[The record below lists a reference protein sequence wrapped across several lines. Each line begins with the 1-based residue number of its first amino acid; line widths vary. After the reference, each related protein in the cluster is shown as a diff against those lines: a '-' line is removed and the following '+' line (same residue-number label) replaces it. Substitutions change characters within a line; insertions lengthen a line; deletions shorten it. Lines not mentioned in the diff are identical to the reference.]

1 MRLFVDLNLG
11 IFTLAART
19 TQRATGITFK
29 RGPAAE
35 VEIQFL
41 REDVPQELPSDASGI
56 FEVKTQDEFDSS
68 PLTAALAW
76 VKTGT
81 DEDTIYTFTLPL
93 VNDPL
98 DALLGIDP
106 LHDFTVVA
114 ATDLFTSVAHG
125 LTAGTIIQFS
135 STVELPTPLL
145 PNTDYFVIA
154 SGLTADDFRVSTT
167 LGGSTI
173 NITDTG
179 TGIHSFRRTTNDIES
194 VTLMAAMQWVADGR
208 TNETQT
214 IDFILEN
221 DVVREGEI
229 PPASPPLV
237 YGVFLPEVTSMADFK
252 AVPTVGMSLG
262 YIVHVLI
269 DVSGT
274 YTWLTYRL
282 ESGPTSEAEPQHV
295 EPNDY
300 DLGTNDVH
308 WNGAAGPSGPAGVH
322 AGIPYKW
329 NTSTAST
336 DPTTGHVK
344 VNHATLASATELY
357 ISEVDDDG
365 NAMAALLATWDD
377 STSTIR
383 GRLLLQDPDTPTN
396 FAIFDLTGTRTDNG
410 LWDTFSITPVTS
422 GGTLTNNLPLRAFFI
437 PKGDKGDAGD
447 AGFKY
452 QFNSATSGDPAT
464 GKFLFNHATFASAT
478 ALHISETD
486 GDANALATFLASVD
500 DGTSAN
506 KCLVIAQKQ
515 GAAGFFSF
523 YITAALTD
531 AGAYD
536 TFPITPIASGGSIA
550 NGDTFFLSF
559 IRVGDIGTTGATG
572 ATGREAAL
580 QYLWNTST
588 ANTDPTAGHLKVNN
602 GTLSS
607 ATALYISETDN
618 DTNAIAALLAKWD
631 DSDSVIKGRLFIH
644 SPTTPTIFAIFDISG
659 TITDNGTWDTFSIAY
674 VAHGGTLTN
683 NMPVTLVFVPT
694 GDKGDDGDTTYV
706 AAFAIPAGTSVNLD
720 WDDITIGQRRTLTG
734 NTTFTH
740 INPVD
745 GKIIVIPLL
754 NTASNYTVSWV
765 GVDYWQTAG
774 GIAPVQSIGAVLD
787 VYTFFYDGT
796 YLVGAHAPGA

>member
-1 MRLFVDLNLG
+1 MRLFVDLDLG
-11 IFTLAART
+11 IFTLAAGT
-19 TQRATGITFK
+19 NQPETGITVK

-35 VEIQFL
+35 IEIQFL
-41 REDVPQELPSDASGI
+41 RGVTPQELPSDASGI
-56 FEVKTQDEFDSS
+56 FEVKTAGEFDSS

-81 DEDTIYTFTLPL
+81 GVDTIYTFTLPL

-114 ATDLFTSVAHG
+114 ATDLFTSASHG
-125 LTAGTIIQFS
+125 LVANDIIQSS
-135 STVELPTPLL
+135 STVALPAPLL
-145 PNTDYFVIA
+145 PNTDYHVIA
-154 SGLTADDFRVSTT
+154 SGLTADDFKVSLTS
-167 LGGSTI
+167 GGAAV

-214 IDFILEN
+214 INFILEN

-229 PPASPPLV
+229 PPAFPPLV
-237 YGVFLPEVTSMADFK
+237 YAVFMPEVSSMADFK

-262 YIVHVLI
+262 YLTEILI

-274 YTWLTYRL
+274 TTLLKYRL
-282 ESGPTSEAEPQHV
+282 VSGPATEAEPEHV

-308 WNGAAGPSGPAGVH
+308 WEGAAGPSGPPGVH

-329 NTSTAST
+329 NTSTAAT
-336 DPTTGHVK
+336 DPTTGKVK

-365 NAMAALLATWDD
+365 NALAALLATWDD

-383 GRLLLQDPDTPTN
+383 GRLLLQDPDDPAN
-396 FAIFDLTGTRTDNG
+396 FAIFNITGTLTDNG
-410 LWDTFSITPVTS
+410 TWDTFTIAHVSS

-437 PKGDKGDAGD
+437 PKGDKGDSGD

-464 GKFLFNHATFASAT
+464 GKFLFNHATFLSAT
-478 ALHISETD
+478 VFHISETD

-500 DGTSAN
+500 DGTSTN

-515 GAAGFFSF
+515 GGVGFFAF

-531 AGAYD
+531 IGAYD
-536 TFPITPIASGGSIA
+536 IFPITPIASGGAIA
-550 NGDTFFLSF
+550 NGDTLFLSF
-559 IRVGDIGTTGATG
+559 LRVGDIGSTGATG
-572 ATGREAAL
+572 STGTPPAITQNYSTTTTDSDPGSGIFRFNNATIA
-580 QYLWNTST
+580 SV
-588 ANTDPTAGHLKVNN
+588 TAGYFDNN
-602 GTLSS
+602 EAGGSS
-607 ATALYISETDN
+607 ITAWLDSF
-618 DTNAIAALLAKWD
+618 D
-631 DSDSVIKGRLFIH
+631 DSTSANKGVLIVRGVTNPLA
-644 SPTTPTIFAIFDISG
+644 FAIFAVSG
-659 TITDNGTWDTFSIAY
+659 TVVDGTGYRKLTLGFLAS
-674 VAHGGTLTN
+674 GGTFTN
-683 NMPVTLVFVPT
+683 TDLFAINFFRT
-694 GDKGDDGDTTYV
+694 GDLASTAPQNAQPNDYTFVLGDAGKHIFHDHATPHTYT
-706 AAFAIPAGTSVNLD
+706 IPANGSVAYPLGTIITVANNNGAG
-720 WDDITIGQRRTLTG
+720 DITLAITTDTLRRG
-734 NTTFTH
+734 
-740 INPVD
+740 D
-745 GKIIVIPLL
+745 G
-754 NTASNYTVSWV
+754 
-765 GVDYWQTAG
+765 TAG
-774 GIAPVQSIGAVLD
+774 TGSRTITADSVVSILKTKTTEWMITGK
-787 VYTFFYDGT
+787 FS
-796 YLVGAHAPGA
+796 